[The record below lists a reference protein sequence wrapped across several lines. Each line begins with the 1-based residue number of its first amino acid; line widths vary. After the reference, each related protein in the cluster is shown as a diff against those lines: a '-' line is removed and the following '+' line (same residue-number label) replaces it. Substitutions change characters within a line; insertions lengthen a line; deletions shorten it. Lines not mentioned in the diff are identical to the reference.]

1 MQEYEYISIPVSY
14 LEDQNITK
22 KSFMQNSLESQDFLE
37 NLLKNLPQYLE
48 LKNTFLIKSS
58 FVLALGKK
66 QNIIFENAE
75 NFNSFCDFLLCTKFK
90 NQIQINENKKEISIN
105 KDISPIFYN
114 ILNEF
119 WQVPSTLTSKC
130 K

>member
-14 LEDQNITK
+14 LESNNITK
-22 KSFMQNSLESQDFLE
+22 KSFMQNSAESQDFIE
-37 NLLKNLPQYLE
+37 NILKNIPQYLE

-58 FVLALGKK
+58 FILALGKK

-75 NFNSFCDFLLCTKFK
+75 NFSNFCDFLSCTKFK
-90 NQIQINENKKEISIN
+90 NQININQNKKEISIN

-119 WQVPSTLTSKC
+119 LI
-130 K
+130 

>member
-14 LEDQNITK
+14 LESQNITK

-37 NLLKNLPQYLE
+37 NLLKNMPQYLE

-66 QNIIFENAE
+66 QNITFENAE
-75 NFNSFCDFLLCTKFK
+75 NFISFCDFLLCTKFK
-90 NQIQINENKKEISIN
+90 NQIQIDENKKEISIN

-119 WQVPSTLTSKC
+119 LI
-130 K
+130 